1 MRLSNNHHIQSCLL
15 TALLSFVMPLML
27 IGIVLVSSFIVPSLL
42 GLVQMGHH
50 AFDCVITIL
59 TIFGDGHPFNGSLV
73 IATAFS
79 FVGTLFYICTPYHQ
93 QSSPL
98 A

>member
-1 MRLSNNHHIQSCLL
+1 MRLSNHHIQSCFL

-27 IGIVLVSSFIVPSLL
+27 IGIVLASSFMVPCLL
-42 GLVQMGHH
+42 GLVQMGHQ
-50 AFDCVITIL
+50 AFDFVITIL
-59 TIFGDGHPFNGSLV
+59 STFGDGHPLNGSLV

-93 QSSPL
+93 HYSPST
-98 A
+98 